1 VTFRLHSITF
11 DCETWEPMVEFW
23 LRASDFVEDPAN
35 PNQPGDPVGAL
46 IHPESHLQLLFI
58 PGPDTKTVKN
68 RLHLDVQ
75 PIDGGRDQEVERLV
89 GIGATIVDDRRNP
102 DGTGWVVM
110 TDPGGNE
117 FCVERSQLEREE
129 GALKQ

>member
-1 VTFRLHSITF
+1 MTFRLHSITF

-68 RLHLDVQ
+68 RLHLDLRA
-75 PIDGGRDQEVERLV
+75 DGVTTSDELERLLALGARPTDV
-89 GIGATIVDDRRNP
+89 GQGDDV
-102 DGTGWVVM
+102 TWVVLS
-110 TDPGGNE
+110 DPEGNE
-117 FCVERSQLEREE
+117 FCLLSRTVQEAQS
-129 GALKQ
+129 